1 MNPRGV
7 QLTKI
12 ALGLG
17 VLGLFAGIVLAE
29 EPVTGLEDWEF
40 LLGDWQI
47 VAKRYSFESELIE
60 QTDGQA
66 TFSHTMN
73 GRRIQELQSTIHAGQ
88 RSEALVILVYSP
100 RAEQIEIVRTD
111 SGHFSF
117 SIWVGKMSKEKL
129 EFRQKH
135 PNPDSEVTRR
145 LSYLRKD
152 DQHFIRRLEF
162 SPDQGE
168 TWFVRSE
175 MVYRKPLS
183 KSSSRMK
190 GRSAEGAG

>member
-100 RAEQIEIVRTD
+100 RAEQIEIVDRLLASTTGALLLLWSVD
-111 SGHFSF
+111 QRELPAAT
-117 SIWVGKMSKEKL
+117 MSLTIK
-129 EFRQKH
+129 RAARH
-135 PNPDSEVTRR
+135 TNVS
-145 LSYLRKD
+145 
-152 DQHFIRRLEF
+152 
-162 SPDQGE
+162 
-168 TWFVRSE
+168 VRDLFE
-175 MVYRKPLS
+175 HTY
-183 KSSSRMK
+183 
-190 GRSAEGAG
+190 GRVLVVAALDVAEIDG